1 MSRVVLPVVRKSE
14 AAPPEFL
21 PPPVLRRVVTPGASA
36 VEPMQQVIFDQL
48 KNAATVVFRSGGS
61 TVLDQNMGTVSS
73 HSEFHCSASD
83 DNPAQAS
90 IVGTHKLAI
99 RREDGV
105 IEVVAES
112 SIRATETAFHLIINI
127 YVTRNGHSF
136 FQKQWMHTEPRQ
148 LL

>member
-1 MSRVVLPVVRKSE
+1 VV
-14 AAPPEFL
+14 APG
-21 PPPVLRRVVTPGASA
+21 TNA
-36 VEPMQQVIFDQL
+36 VEPLQQVIFDQL

-73 HSEFHCSASD
+73 QSEFHCSASD

-90 IVGTHKLAI
+90 IVGTHKLAM

-105 IEVVAES
+105 IEVIAES
-112 SIRATETAFHLIINI
+112 SIRATETDFHLTVNI
-127 YVTRNGHSF
+127 HVTRNGHSF
-136 FQKQWMHTEPRQ
+136 FQKQWLHTEPRR

>member
-1 MSRVVLPVVRKSE
+1 L
-14 AAPPEFL
+14 
-21 PPPVLRRVVTPGASA
+21 
-36 VEPMQQVIFDQL
+36 QQVTLDQL
-48 KNAATVVFRSGGS
+48 RNTATVVFRSSGS
-61 TVLDQNMGTVSS
+61 TLLDQNMGTVLS

-99 RREDGV
+99 RREDGL

-112 SIRATETAFHLIINI
+112 SIRATETAFHLTVNLH
-127 YVTRNGHSF
+127 VTRNGHSF
-136 FQKQWMHTEPRQ
+136 FQKQWLHTEPRR